1 MSRNAGVVYVGGSS
15 GLGKLTLEGVGGEI
29 ECAEDGLAVGE
40 SRTA

>member
-1 MSRNAGVVYVGGSS
+1 MRGWCTLGGEGS

-29 ECAEDGLAVGE
+29 EGAKDGLAVGE